1 MSNRVR
7 QYAQKKI
14 SQYSSGQVHMSLSPA
29 KCFAS
34 VPSSDITAYTPKP
47 QTASGTTVD
56 PWAGFY
62 KKSLE
67 NRQQQINGI
76 FPQAPKK
83 EELKANVADHM
94 VENCIGILTLCF
106 ALTQRYFWFAFGS
119 RVKLQSERKRIGSSN
134 GHRGTKRYR

>member
-1 MSNRVR
+1 
-7 QYAQKKI
+7 
-14 SQYSSGQVHMSLSPA
+14 MSLSPA

-34 VPSSDITAYTPKP
+34 VASPDVTYYTPKP
-47 QTASGTTVD
+47 QTASGATVD

-94 VENCIGILTLCF
+94 VENCIGILTCF
-106 ALTQRYFWFAFGS
+106 YA
-119 RVKLQSERKRIGSSN
+119 
-134 GHRGTKRYR
+134 HTKVLLVCLWV